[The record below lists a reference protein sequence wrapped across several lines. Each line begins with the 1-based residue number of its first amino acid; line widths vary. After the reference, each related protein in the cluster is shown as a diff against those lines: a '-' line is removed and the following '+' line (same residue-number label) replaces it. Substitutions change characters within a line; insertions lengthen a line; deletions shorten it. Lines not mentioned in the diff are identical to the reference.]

1 MFRRHPV
8 LSTLTLLYL
17 LVVAWVTL
25 GPEPYD
31 QQSSGVLWRFLDFFA
46 RHDATDWITFSR
58 VEFAANVLMFVPL
71 GLFLVLLFGRGRWWL
86 AVLFGSAV
94 SVAIELSQGAFL
106 PTRVSDLRDV
116 IANSSGALIGV
127 IVGAIVMA
135 ASDYRRRRRARGRA
149 RAADTLG

>member
-31 QQSSGVLWRFLDFFA
+31 EQSGGLLWRFLDFFA
-46 RHDATDWITFSR
+46 QHEATDWITFSR

-71 GLFLVLLFGRGRWWL
+71 GLFLVLLFGRRQWWL
-86 AVLFGSAV
+86 AVLLGSAT
-94 SVAIELSQGAFL
+94 SVAIEVSQGAFL

-127 IVGAIVMA
+127 VVGAIVMA
-135 ASDYRRRRRARGRA
+135 ASDLRRRRRARGRA
-149 RAADTLG
+149 RAAEALG

>member
-31 QQSSGVLWRFLDFFA
+31 EQSSGVLWQFLDFFA

-58 VEFAANVLMFVPL
+58 VEFTANVLMFVPL
-71 GLFLVLLFGRGRWWL
+71 GLFLVLLFGRRQWWL
-86 AVLFGSAV
+86 AVLLGSAI

-106 PTRVSDLRDV
+106 PTRVSDLGDV

-127 IVGAIVMA
+127 VVGTIVMTV
-135 ASDYRRRRRARGRA
+135 SDLRRRRRGRGRA
-149 RAADTLG
+149 RVAEALG

>member
-17 LVVAWVTL
+17 VVVAWVTL

-31 QQSSGVLWRFLDFFA
+31 EQSSGILWQFLDFFA
-46 RHDATDWITFSR
+46 RHEATDWITFSR
-58 VEFAANVLMFVPL
+58 VEFTANVLMFVPL
-71 GLFLVLLFGRGRWWL
+71 GLFLVLLLGRRHWWL
-86 AVLFGSAV
+86 AVLLGAAV

-116 IANSSGALIGV
+116 IANSSGALTGV

-135 ASDYRRRRRARGRA
+135 VSDLRRRRRASGRA
-149 RAADTLG
+149 RAAEALG